1 MYVLEKTLLSC
12 ETCVLS
18 NQLFIIEEQ
27 VRSRRGCDHMV
38 ASWIWIY
45 LCNQCLSPQT
55 LWSSNSVNGE
65 VYPIQHYVIQFV
77 SDLRQVGGFSGTPV
91 SFTIKTD
98 LHNITAILLKVALNT
113 ITLTLIL
120 YQHNSIC
127 TPQINKRVLSKYKHK
142 CRQVQARLKL
152 CSFLARLQKSIM

>member
-1 MYVLEKTLLSC
+1 MYVLEKTFLSC

-27 VRSRRGCDHMV
+27 VRSRRDRDHMV
-38 ASWIWIY
+38 ASQIIY
-45 LCNQCLSPQT
+45 LCNQCLSPQK
-55 LWSSNSVNGE
+55 LWSSNPVNGE
-65 VYPIQHYVIQFV
+65 VYPIQHYVIKFV

-127 TPQINKRVLSKYKHK
+127 TPQINKSVLSKYKNK